1 MPFLQDHFSQLRH
14 AIQSLG
20 KRREM
25 FTEGFEVHFTLSE
38 SLFHAK
44 ARRREESKR
53 VIAGPFAPSRLR
65 VRPLLSESLFHA
77 KARRRE
83 ESKRVIAGPFAT
95 SRLRVRPLP
104 SNPQRHSTRA
114 ISRP

>member
-53 VIAGPFAPSRLR
+53 VIAGPFAPSR
-65 VRPLLSESLFHA
+65 E
-77 KARRRE
+77 
-83 ESKRVIAGPFAT
+83 T
-95 SRLRVRPLP
+95 LP

-114 ISRP
+114 ISRPSERFSSKFGTQP